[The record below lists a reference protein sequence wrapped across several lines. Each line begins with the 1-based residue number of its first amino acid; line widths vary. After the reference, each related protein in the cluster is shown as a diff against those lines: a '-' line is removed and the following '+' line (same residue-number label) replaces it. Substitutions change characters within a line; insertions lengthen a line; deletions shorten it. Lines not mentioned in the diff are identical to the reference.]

1 MMWNHMLMIYQKKG
15 FDFKLRKLIEKKK
28 KKKQQKTT
36 KQVIDQN
43 HESLFNFF

>member
-15 FDFKLRKLIEKKK
+15 FVFKLTKLIEKK